1 MYALYVGMMLLF
13 VNGGDEMQP
22 DVAAIPVMAHEV
34 RGSIGNPVTREPRPR
49 VYRLC
54 VWSTMPR
61 ISE

>member
-34 RGSIGNPVTREPRPR
+34 RGSIGT
-49 VYRLC
+49 L
-54 VWSTMPR
+54 
-61 ISE
+61 